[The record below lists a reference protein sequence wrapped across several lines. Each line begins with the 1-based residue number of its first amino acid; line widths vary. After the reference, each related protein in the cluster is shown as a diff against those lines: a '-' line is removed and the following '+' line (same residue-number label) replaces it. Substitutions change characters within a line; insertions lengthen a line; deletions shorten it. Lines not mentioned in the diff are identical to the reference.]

1 MEESSFGKYLGH
13 GRSQT
18 WVTPPSQKAPLIH
31 YYYTVLRIDA
41 LFYRS
46 LY

>member
-18 WVTPPSQKAPLIH
+18 WVIPLSQKSPLIH
-31 YYYTVLRIDA
+31 YYTVLRIDA